1 MKCINKELSEVRNF
15 KPSDTKQKTLE
26 MKSTPDKLSP
36 LINQNNSQ
44 SNSRPTSDHS
54 SDIDDLDLLDSSK
67 VLTSVKIQSQP
78 VDTCR
83 SSLFV

>member
-36 LINQNNSQ
+36 LINQN
-44 SNSRPTSDHS
+44 NSRPTSDHS